1 MYGMNQEEKVI
12 HLMTDFEQRAYEA
25 KQASFATAVL
35 DTHTKD
41 QALLRIADALQENQ
55 EAIFAENRKDMDEA
69 VKTDLPMPLQKRL
82 LFDEKKLKDV
92 VEGLKSLTRLDDPVG
107 RTLLKT
113 EMDDD
118 LVLTR
123 VSCPIGV
130 LGIIFESRPDALVQ
144 IASLALKSGNA
155 CCLKGGSEARHTNR
169 ILADVIEKASLEAG
183 MPKGWITLMESRN
196 DVAEMLLLD
205 QYIDLIIPRGSNS
218 FVQYIMQH
226 SSIPVMGHADGVCHL
241 YIHEKADQ
249 DMALKLA
256 FDSKTQYVAVCNA
269 CETILV
275 DESIAA
281 DFLPKLAEKLS
292 EKNVVIHGC
301 EKTRTILK
309 DALEVQEW
317 HHEYLDYEV
326 SIKIVSGEEEAIA
339 HINRYGSGHTD
350 AIVTSDKAAAEEFLN
365 RVDSGNTFWNCS
377 TRFSDGLRYGFGA
390 EVGISTS
397 KLHARGPVGLDGL
410 VTYKYKIVG
419 NGNIVADYASGQ
431 KSFTHKHII

>member
-1 MYGMNQEEKVI
+1 
-12 HLMTDFEQRAYEA
+12 MTDFEQRAYEA

-35 DTHTKD
+35 DTEIKD
-41 QALLRIADALQENQ
+41 QALLRIADALLANQ
-55 EAIFAENRKDMDEA
+55 EAIFAENRKDMEEA

-82 LFDEKKLKDV
+82 LFDEKKIHDV
-92 VEGLKSLTRLDDPVG
+92 VEGLKSLTKLPDPVG
-107 RTLLKT
+107 KVLLQT

-118 LVLTR
+118 LLLTR

-155 CCLKGGSEARHTNR
+155 CCLKGGSEAKNTNR
-169 ILADVIEKASLEAG
+169 ILKDVIEKASLEAG
-183 MPKGWITLMESRN
+183 MPKGWITLMESRS

-226 SSIPVMGHADGVCHL
+226 STIPVMGHADGVCHL
-241 YIHEKADQ
+241 YIHEKADPE
-249 DMALKLA
+249 MALKLA

-281 DFLPKLAEKLS
+281 DFLPKLQQKLS

-301 EKTRTILK
+301 EKTRAILGDVK
-309 DALEVQEW
+309 DVEDW

-326 SIKIVSGEEEAIA
+326 SIKVVSGEEEAIA

-350 AIVTSDKAAAEEFLN
+350 AIVTADKAAAEEFLN

-419 NGNIVADYASGQ
+419 NGNIVADYASGR

>member
-1 MYGMNQEEKVI
+1 
-12 HLMTDFEQRAYEA
+12 MTDFESRAKEA
-25 KQASFATAVL
+25 KQASYAMAVL
-35 DTHTKD
+35 PTEVKD
-41 QALLRIADALQENQ
+41 AALLAIAEALQENKDV
-55 EAIFAENRKDMDEA
+55 IFAENALDVKDAQES
-69 VKTDLPMPLQKRL
+69 DLPMPLQKRL
-82 LFDEKKLKDV
+82 LFDEHKLADV
-92 VEGLKSLTRLDDPVG
+92 TSGLRSLTKLADPVG
-107 RTLLKT
+107 RELLKT
-113 EMDDD
+113 ELDDD
-118 LVLTR
+118 LVMTR

-155 CCLKGGSEARHTNR
+155 CCLKGGSEAIRSNR
-169 ILADVIEKASLEAG
+169 ILYEVIAEASEKAG
-183 MPKGWITLMESRN
+183 IPKGWITLMETRN
-196 DVAEMLLLD
+196 DVAEMLRLD
-205 QYIDLIIPRGSNS
+205 KYIDLIIPRGSNS

-256 FDSKTQYVAVCNA
+256 IDSKTQYVAVCNA

-275 DESIAA
+275 DSSIAEE
-281 DFLPKLAEKLS
+281 FLPKLAAALK
-292 EKNVVIHGC
+292 EKNVVLHGC
-301 EKTRTILK
+301 EKTKAILP
-309 DALEVQEW
+309 DVLPVEEW

-326 SIKIVSGEEEAIA
+326 SLKVVSGLDEAIN
-339 HINRYGSGHTD
+339 HINTNGSGHTES
-350 AIVTSDKAAAEEFLN
+350 IVTTDKDAAEAFMN

-397 KLHARGPVGLDGL
+397 KLHARGPVGLEGL

-419 NGNIVADYASGQ
+419 NGNIVADYASG
-431 KSFTHKHII
+431 KRTFTHKHIK

>member
-1 MYGMNQEEKVI
+1 
-12 HLMTDFEQRAYEA
+12 MTDFELRASQA
-25 KQASFATAVL
+25 KQASFEMAVL
-35 DTHTKD
+35 PTETKNA
-41 QALLRIADALQENQ
+41 ALLKIADALLANQQEIIAANEIDVQ
-55 EAIFAENRKDMDEA
+55 AAKESG
-69 VKTDLPMPLQKRL
+69 LPMPLQKRL
-82 LFDEKKLKDV
+82 LFNEKKIQDV
-92 VEGLKSLTRLDDPVG
+92 VEGLKSLTLLEDPVG
-107 RTLLKT
+107 KELLKT

-155 CCLKGGSEARHTNR
+155 CCLKGGSEAMNTNR
-169 ILADVIEKASLEAG
+169 ILKDVIAKASIEAG
-183 MPKGWITLMESRN
+183 VPENWIILMESRS
-196 DVAEMLLLD
+196 DVAEMLLLN

-241 YIHEKADQ
+241 YIHEKADR

-269 CETILV
+269 CETMLV
-275 DESIAA
+275 DRSIAA
-281 DFLPKLAEKLS
+281 DFLPALAERLS

-301 EKTRTILK
+301 DETRKILP
-309 DALEVQEW
+309 DALPVEEW

-326 SIKIVSGEEEAIA
+326 SIKIVSGLSEAVE
-339 HINRYGSGHTD
+339 HINTYGSGHTD
-350 AIVTSDKAAAEEFLN
+350 AIVTSDAAAAEEFLN

-377 TRFSDGLRYGFGA
+377 TRFSDGFKYGFGA

-397 KLHARGPVGLDGL
+397 KLHARGPVGLEGL
-410 VTYKYKIVG
+410 VTYKYKIRG
-419 NGNIVADYASGQ
+419 NGNIVADYASGSR
-431 KSFTHKHII
+431 KFTHKHII

>member
-1 MYGMNQEEKVI
+1 
-12 HLMTDFEQRAYEA
+12 MTDFERRASET
-25 KQASFATAVL
+25 KTASFTMAILSTEVKNA
-35 DTHTKD
+35 
-41 QALLRIADALQENQ
+41 ALLAIADALVANQ
-55 EAIFAENRKDMDEA
+55 ERIFAANQIDVKNAAEA
-69 VKTDLPMPLQKRL
+69 DLPKPLQKRL
-82 LFDEKKLKDV
+82 LFDEHKLNDV
-92 VEGLKSLTRLDDPVG
+92 VTGLKNLTCLPDPVG
-107 RTLLKT
+107 RELLKT
-113 EMDDD
+113 ELDDD

-155 CCLKGGSEARHTNR
+155 CCLKGGSEAVNSNR
-169 ILADVIEKASLEAG
+169 VLYEVIAEASEQAG
-183 MPKGWITLMESRN
+183 IPRNWINLMETRS
-196 DVAEMLLLD
+196 DVNEMLLLN
-205 QYIDLIIPRGSNS
+205 QYIDLIIPRGSNA

-241 YIHEKADQ
+241 YIHEQADEE
-249 DMALKLA
+249 MALSVA

-275 DESIAA
+275 DESIAT
-281 DFLPKLAEKLS
+281 DFLPRLVKKLS
-292 EKNVVIHGC
+292 EKNVVFHGC
-301 EKTRTILK
+301 EKTKKILP
-309 DALEVQEW
+309 DVLPVEDW

-326 SIKIVSGEEEAIA
+326 SIKIVSGLDEAVA
-339 HINRYGSGHTD
+339 HINTYGSGHTES
-350 AIVTSDKAAAEEFLN
+350 IVTRDAATAEAFMN

-397 KLHARGPVGLDGL
+397 KLHARGPVGLEGL

-419 NGNIVADYASGQ
+419 HGNLVADYANGTRQ
-431 KSFTHKHII
+431 FTHKQII